1 MPKVIKAYKEKK
13 SEMVAAA
20 LSLFSENG
28 YDQST
33 ANAIIEK
40 LGYPIEAIDKDII
53 QKVVDAGLK

>member
-1 MPKVIKAYKEKK
+1 
-13 SEMVAAA
+13 MVAAA
-20 LSLFSENG
+20 LSLFSQNG